1 MRLVVKELQPLRLY
15 PINRMNEFL
24 KRFSFAQYFRI
35 LKQAESANKN
45 VNAQKL
51 VSASKFKNSIEL
63 AHDVILYE
71 ANPIPLLEIRQSSI
85 GKGAGLG
92 VFVNGLIKKGEICS
106 VYPGTVYDTTSYLL
120 LPSIGNHYLFKSFD
134 SILVD
139 GKKTGLSKMLF
150 KSHWKRH
157 RWNALDFTENSLPFF
172 NGQMINNG
180 SEMANC
186 RYQELD
192 LNPRV
197 YDFRNHRKLPNVY
210 HRLDWDPVGD
220 IRRVVLIIATRD
232 IQNEELLSNYNEI
245 IT

>member
-1 MRLVVKELQPLRLY
+1 MRLVVKELPTLEL
-15 PINRMNEFL
+15 MNEFF

-45 VNAQKL
+45 VYLNQKL
-51 VSASKFKNSIEL
+51 VSASKFKNSLDL
-63 AHDVILYE
+63 AQGLDRILNNS
-71 ANPIPLLEIRQSSI
+71 NPIPVLEIKQSSI

-106 VYPGTVYDTTSYLL
+106 VYPGTIYDETSYLL

-150 KSHWKRH
+150 KSHWKRN

-232 IQNEELLSNYNEI
+232 IRNEELLSNYNEL